1 MIGAIFVPAGL
12 YMAVQEALEATV
24 TADMVSPE
32 VRAVSYRVLGTV
44 NGTASWRFWVCSPNV
59 ALQFFAQKYGFVF
72 PIGTLVVNI
81 LGCLIIGAF
90 TGITRPDGGLLV
102 HPVIRHAV
110 MIGFLGGFTTF
121 SSFALQT
128 IGLFTDGEPGL
139 RSVEYRTVRRALSGN
154 RLDRSTDRAASRPR
168 MKKAPLLPCQTR
180 NLS

>member
-1 MIGAIFVPAGL
+1 MCCASSRQLTAVAFVSPSASLEMIGAIFVPAGL

-102 HPVIRHAV
+102 HRDSP
-110 MIGFLGGFTTF
+110 
-121 SSFALQT
+121 
-128 IGLFTDGEPGL
+128 
-139 RSVEYRTVRRALSGN
+139 RRN
-154 RLDRSTDRAASRPR
+154 DRIS
-168 MKKAPLLPCQTR
+168 
-180 NLS
+180 